1 MESLVRKS
9 GVSGK
14 IQMVGETTRSQPSAI
29 AGEAP
34 GRSEPYETVAD

>member
-1 MESLVRKS
+1 MRKS

-14 IQMVGETTRSQPSAI
+14 IQVVGETARFSRSAAI
-29 AGEAP
+29 VGEAP